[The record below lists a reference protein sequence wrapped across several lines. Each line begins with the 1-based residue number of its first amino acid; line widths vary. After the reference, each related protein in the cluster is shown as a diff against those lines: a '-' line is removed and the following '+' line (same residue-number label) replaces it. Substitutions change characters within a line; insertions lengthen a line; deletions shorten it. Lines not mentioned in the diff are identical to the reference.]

1 MRFAWLGV
9 GVVFAFSA
17 IAGSACSTP
26 SPSLD
31 DGEPIASAAQAIQG
45 GTVDTT
51 STFAVGVCSGGGG
64 PTGRCNGGICSGALI
79 LPNVVATAR
88 HCIDGA
94 PARIDCAA
102 NPTFGARKSGLRV
115 TTNPNMNAAQAGWY
129 AVSSVAVPDD
139 DHICGNDIALLVLG
153 APIPA
158 AVARP
163 IVPGVQYQMWDPDQY
178 SSAFVGIGYGN
189 TSPNGGGSGTRRRS
203 KPISVLCVPGSDTRP
218 CPAAFNAKEFV
229 GGDGTCS
236 GDSGS
241 SAFEYSLWETG
252 SMLSFGVLSRG
263 GESDDGTQC
272 RGSVYT
278 RFDAHRDWVIAVAK
292 AATNDWTTY
301 PEPSWTAYKPPPTP
315 RPQDAGA
322 PDSGPEKPE
331 SRGIGEACE
340 KLSDCASD
348 VCVDPGDGTLVC
360 SEACDEADGA
370 SCPDGYVCRESL
382 CLAPLPEPEPVAA
395 TTKTT
400 TTTCAAGPPTTEIPW
415 TAAAVGAA
423 ALLGAVRR
431 RRRS

>member
-9 GVVFAFSA
+9 GGVFVVSA
-17 IAGSACSTP
+17 LAGSGCSTP
-26 SPSLD
+26 SVGSEQD
-31 DGEPIASAAQAIQG
+31 EPVASAAQAIQG

-51 STFAVGVCSGGGG
+51 STFAVGVCSGGGSLNS
-64 PTGRCNGGICSGALI
+64 RCNGGICSGALI

-88 HCIDGA
+88 HCVDA
-94 PARIDCAA
+94 SPARIDCAA
-102 NPTFGARKSGLRV
+102 NPVFGARKSGLRV
-115 TTNPNMNAAQAGWY
+115 TTNANMNAAQTGWY

-153 APIPA
+153 TAIPA
-158 AVARP
+158 AVAKP

-178 SSAFVGIGYGN
+178 GPAFVGIGYGN

-218 CPAAFNAKEFV
+218 CPSSFNAKEFV

-241 SAFEYSLWETG
+241 SAFEYTLWENG
-252 SMLSFGVLSRG
+252 SLLSFGVLSRG

-272 RGSVYT
+272 QGSVYT
-278 RFDAHRDWVIAVAK
+278 RFDAHRDFVLSVAK

-315 RPQDAGA
+315 KPADAGA
-322 PDSGPEKPE
+322 PETGTPTKP
-331 SRGIGEACE
+331 SDLGLGEACE
-340 KLSDCASD
+340 RDSDCASE
-348 VCVDPGDGTLVC
+348 VCVDPGDGTLAC
-360 SEACDEADGA
+360 SQVCDEADET

-382 CLAPLPEPEPVAA
+382 CLPPLPEPPPAAA

-400 TTTCAAGPPTTEIPW
+400 TTTCAAGPPSSEVPW
-415 TAAAVGAA
+415 VVAAVGAA
-423 ALLGAVRR
+423 AVLGAVRR
-431 RRRS
+431 RRR